1 MCAMI
6 GLLYLLGAVQ
16 SGRQNIIDV
25 WRTDG
30 MGVEIFRLVMS
41 VNRFKF
47 LLSML
52 RFDYIGESNRRH
64 RKAID
69 QLFLI
74 RELFDKFVTNCKRNY
89 NHNASVTVGDML
101 EPFKGRCSFRS
112 HSSRGRYGRTGI
124 KIFACSDSTSS
135 YTSNMEICLRNQ
147 PPGPFYQDNSSQ
159 AIVERLVTHIE
170 NSGRNITCD
179 CQFTSL
185 SLAENLTNNN
195 LSLVG
200 AMRNSTKELPNMFIS
215 TQNKRKASSSMFEYK
230 SNLTLVSYKQKA
242 SKVINLISTKQ
253 EVRTDSSATDKTSGV
268 AGTPDIVDYY
278 KQNKLGVKVSEVLQ
292 RKYSVV
298 THGIFLPAKHDRCE
312 CGHHCK
318 GKQTRQAGQNGQKG
332 VPLFPWQVLG
342 VRLLQTSR
350 IFANYSH
357 WHCQQDLSGFFFPP
371 QTERTKRTQWI

>member
-1 MCAMI
+1 
-6 GLLYLLGAVQ
+6 
-16 SGRQNIIDV
+16 
-25 WRTDG
+25 

-74 RELFDKFVTNCKRNY
+74 RELFDKFVTDCKRNY

-147 PPGPFYQDNSSQ
+147 PPGPQ
-159 AIVERLVTHIE
+159 AIVERLVTQIE

-185 SLAENLTNNN
+185 SLAENLTKNN

-200 AMRNSTKELPNMFIS
+200 AMRNSTKELPNNYVHFHS
-215 TQNKRKASSSMFEYK
+215 
-230 SNLTLVSYKQKA
+230 KQAESVQLDVCVQIKFN
-242 SKVINLISTKQ
+242 V
-253 EVRTDSSATDKTSGV
+253 GV
-268 AGTPDIVDYY
+268 
-278 KQNKLGVKVSEVLQ
+278 L
-292 RKYSVV
+292 
-298 THGIFLPAKHDRCE
+298 
-312 CGHHCK
+312 
-318 GKQTRQAGQNGQKG
+318 
-332 VPLFPWQVLG
+332 
-342 VRLLQTSR
+342 
-350 IFANYSH
+350 
-357 WHCQQDLSGFFFPP
+357 
-371 QTERTKRTQWI
+371 

>member
-52 RFDYIGESNRRH
+52 PFDYIGESNRRH

-74 RELFDKFVTNCKRNY
+74 RELFDKFVTDCKRNY

-101 EPFKGRCSFRS
+101 KPFKRRCSFRS
-112 HSSRGRYGRTGI
+112 HSSSGRYGKTGI

-135 YTSNMEICLRNQ
+135 YTSNMEICLRNE
-147 PPGPFYQDNSSQ
+147 PPGPFYQDNSPQ

-179 CQFTSL
+179 IQFTSL
-185 SLAENLTNNN
+185 SLAENLTI
-195 LSLVG
+195 
-200 AMRNSTKELPNMFIS
+200 PIS
-215 TQNKRKASSSMFEYK
+215 CW
-230 SNLTLVSYKQKA
+230 SYEK
-242 SKVINLISTKQ
+242 
-253 EVRTDSSATDKTSGV
+253 
-268 AGTPDIVDYY
+268 
-278 KQNKLGVKVSEVLQ
+278 
-292 RKYSVV
+292 
-298 THGIFLPAKHDRCE
+298 
-312 CGHHCK
+312 
-318 GKQTRQAGQNGQKG
+318 
-332 VPLFPWQVLG
+332 
-342 VRLLQTSR
+342 
-350 IFANYSH
+350 
-357 WHCQQDLSGFFFPP
+357 
-371 QTERTKRTQWI
+371 